1 MGMAAA
7 GASTMRAITT
17 SGPGGPEVLT
27 VSERP
32 IPTPGPEDLLVRVRA
47 IGVNR
52 ADALQRAGRYA
63 PPPDVSDILGLEL
76 AGEVSAIGAKVRG
89 FSVGDRVFGLVAS
102 GACAEFAVVD
112 HGLAVP
118 MPAAWDFSTAAAVIE
133 TFCTANETLFTLG
146 RLAAGESVLI
156 HAGGSGVGT
165 SAIQMAKQAG
175 AKVYVT
181 AGSAEK
187 IRRIAELGADGGIDY
202 HRQDFADEIMRLTE
216 GKGVDV
222 VLDFIGASYLP
233 RNIAVLR
240 LKGRL
245 VIAGVMGP
253 PTHPVDTGPILG
265 KRLQVLGFT
274 LRPQTIAE
282 KRGIVARFA
291 ERWMSPLAAGAIK
304 PVIHATLPF
313 DEIRE
318 AHRIMEANE
327 NFGKLVLTVA

>member
-1 MGMAAA
+1 MAALKDR
-7 GASTMRAITT
+7 TMQAITT

-27 VSERP
+27 VVERP
-32 IPTPGPEDLLVRVRA
+32 IPTPGPDDILMRVRA

-63 PPPDVSDILGLEL
+63 PPADVSDILGLEL
-76 AGEVSAIGAKVRG
+76 AGEVSALGEKVSG
-89 FSVGDRVFGLVAS
+89 FAVGDRVFGLVAS
-102 GACAEFAVVD
+102 AAYAEFAVVD
-112 HGLAVP
+112 HGLALR
-118 MPAAWDFSTAAAVIE
+118 MPAAWDFPTAAAVIE

-165 SAIQMAKQAG
+165 SAIQIAKHAG
-175 AKVYVT
+175 ATVYVT

-187 IRRIAELGADGGIDY
+187 LRRTTRLGADGGIDY
-202 HRQDFADEIMRLTE
+202 HRQNFADEIMRLTD
-216 GKGVDV
+216 GRGVDV

-233 RNIAVLR
+233 RNLAVLR
-240 LKGRL
+240 PQGRL

-265 KRLQVLGFT
+265 KRLQVMGFT

-291 ERWMSPLAAGAIK
+291 ERWMAALSAGAIG
-304 PVIHATLPF
+304 PVMHATLPF
-313 DEIRE
+313 SEARE

-327 NFGKLVLTVA
+327 NFGKLVLTVD